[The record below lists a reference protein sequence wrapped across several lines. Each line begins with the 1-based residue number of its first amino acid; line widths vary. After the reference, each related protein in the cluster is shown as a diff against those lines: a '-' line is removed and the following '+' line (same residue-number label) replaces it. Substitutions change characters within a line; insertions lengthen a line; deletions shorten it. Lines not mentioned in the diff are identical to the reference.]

1 MNDECED
8 KRGVVTWKEGSRYVG
23 GFVKGKRQGRGNLVF
38 AKVCTHEGDFI
49 NNKYDG
55 MGSCRYEDGRVYF
68 GLFERGK
75 AHGQKL
81 TDSHGAAS
89 CCMPYEGR

>member
-1 MNDECED
+1 
-8 KRGVVTWKEGSRYVG
+8 
-23 GFVKGKRQGRGNLVF
+23 
-38 AKVCTHEGDFI
+38 
-49 NNKYDG
+49 